1 MQYFKVKEEYDQ
13 YSKTKLPILVKN
25 ELLTKKEM
33 EKYNVPEKAV
43 EPIIVSQKRI
53 FWIYGVRFAID
64 NTYTKKGE

>member
-13 YSKTKLPILVKN
+13 YSKTKLPILVKD

-43 EPIIVSQKRI
+43 DPIEVSQKRI
-53 FWIYGVRFAID
+53 YWCFGARFAQ
-64 NTYTKKGE
+64 